1 MEKQAITIYDVAREA
16 GVSMA
21 TVSRVVN
28 GNPNVKPSTRK
39 KVSDVIEKL
48 QYRPNAVAR
57 GLASKKTTTVGVVI
71 PSVTNL
77 FYASLARGIDDIAS
91 MYRYNIILTNSDEN
105 TERKL
110 KVFNTLLAS
119 QVDGIIIIGNNIEQ
133 TLVNEVNRSN
143 TPVVFA
149 GSVVEDKSVNSVNI
163 DYYQSTLEVTEMLID
178 HGKKVGLI
186 TSDAEY
192 TINKTRLEGYKK
204 ALNNKNLEF
213 NENWVMQYDYIE
225 KDAVK
230 LADELLEE
238 GVTAV
243 VVSQDTIAAAILNA
257 VVEKGLSIPED
268 FEIIS
273 SSNSIITE
281 LVRPNLSSIQAPLYD
296 IGAVAMRLLTKIM
309 NNEEIE
315 ERQVT
320 LPHRVIERGSTKY

>member
-28 GNPNVKPSTRK
+28 GNPNVKPTTRK

-119 QVDGIIIIGNNIEQ
+119 QVDGMIIIGNNIEQ
-133 TLVNEVNRSN
+133 TLINEVKRSN

-163 DYYQSTLEVTEMLID
+163 DYHISTKEVTELLIS
-178 HGKKVGLI
+178 HGKNVALI
-186 TSDAEY
+186 TSDGDY
-192 TINKTRLEGYKK
+192 SINKTRLAGYKD
-204 ALNNKNLEF
+204 ALADQNIDY
-213 NENWVMQYDYIE
+213 NENWVLQYDYNE
-225 KDAVK
+225 KDAPKIV
-230 LADELLEE
+230 DELLAE
-238 GVTAV
+238 GVSGV
-243 VVSQDTIAAAILNA
+243 VVSRDTLAAAILNA
-257 VVEKGLSIPED
+257 VLDKGLKVPED

-281 LVRPNLSSIQAPLYD
+281 LVRPHLSSIQAPLYD

-315 ERQVT
+315 ERHVT
-320 LPHRVIERGSTKY
+320 LPHRIIEKGSTKK

>member
-133 TLVNEVNRSN
+133 TLVNEVKRSN
-143 TPVVFA
+143 TPVIFA

-163 DYYQSTLEVTEMLID
+163 DYYQSTLEVTELLID

-230 LADELLEE
+230 LVDELLAE

-243 VVSQDTIAAAILNA
+243 VVSQDTIAAAVLNA